1 MKILFLDIDGVLNSR
16 NFFLTRKEREE
27 DPITPEIEAL
37 ADQLADLIP
46 STLRPIP
53 RKRLLE
59 VVSLDFRNLDRASI
73 LLLNDLLDRSEAKVV
88 ISSTWRFGHT
98 TEGLS
103 VLLKARGFVGEIID
117 KTPEL
122 RGDLLVRGHEI
133 QAWVDDHPEVTS
145 FVILDDDNDM
155 AHLDV
160 RLVRTAFQTGITQ
173 ENVERALA
181 LLSQPTR

>member
-16 NFFLTRKEREE
+16 HFFLTRKEKE
-27 DPITPEIEAL
+27 DDPFTAEIEAL

-46 STLRPIP
+46 STQPLP

-59 VVSLDFRNLDRASI
+59 VVSMDFRNLDRASI
-73 LLLNDLLDRSEAKVV
+73 VLLNDILDRSGAKIVV
-88 ISSTWRFGHT
+88 SSTWRFGHT
-98 TEGLS
+98 IEGLAI
-103 VLLKARGFVGEIID
+103 LLKAKGLVGEVIG

-122 RGDLLVRGHEI
+122 RGDLMVRGHEI
-133 QAWVDDHPEVTS
+133 QAWLDEHSEVTS

-173 ENVERALA
+173 GDVERALA
-181 LLSQPTR
+181 LLSQPAR